1 MQCPIIFIHKQGCQ
15 NLMKLAINIVHKAL
29 LQEIEYFL
37 IWASTSGF
45 RAPKLPTV
53 YKANSYVILHIF
65 ICLSFQKCIINDTF
79 AVYYLKFYSCNVRNG
94 FL

>member
-15 NLMKLAINIVHKAL
+15 NLMKLGIYIVHMAL
-29 LQEIEYFL
+29 LQEMEYFFL
-37 IWASTSGF
+37 IWASTCGI
-45 RAPKLPTV
+45 RASPGAEASF
-53 YKANSYVILHIF
+53 YIILRIF

-79 AVYYLKFYSCNVRNG
+79 AVNYLKCYSYNVRNC